1 MYNITMETKPTLP
14 AYMTS
19 SVDPAKVS
27 SRVSGVVLASSS
39 IIIFFA
45 AQFFKIE
52 LTADDIIGLATQIG
66 AVAGAIVTVK
76 GIIIWIMTKFGKKV
90 SETVTPVV
98 NIPVGHVVSGNE

>member
-1 MYNITMETKPTLP
+1 METKPTLP

-27 SRVSGVVLASSS
+27 SRVSGAVLACSS
-39 IIIFFA
+39 IIIFLA
-45 AQFFKIE
+45 AQLINIQ
-52 LTADDIIGLATQIG
+52 LTAEDIVGLATQIG
-66 AVAGAIVTVK
+66 AVAGSIVTVK
-76 GIIIWIMTKFGKKV
+76 GIIIWIMTKFGKKA

>member
-1 MYNITMETKPTLP
+1 METKPTLP

-27 SRVSGVVLASSS
+27 SRISGAVIASSS
-39 IIIFFA
+39 IIIFLA
-45 AQFFKIE
+45 AQLLNIKLNPEDVIS
-52 LTADDIIGLATQIG
+52 LATQIG

-76 GIIIWIMTKFGKKV
+76 GIIIWIMTKFGKKA

-98 NIPVGHVVSGNE
+98 NIPVGHVVSGND